1 MQTHQRRSLF
11 GGLPKRDG
19 PRKYQTISPQCGV
32 RSIGSDP
39 LDSKTRQEIS
49 LEKLMRKKIE
59 LTLNGK
65 PTALEVPSHRLLLDL
80 LRDELGL
87 TGTKEGC
94 GTGDC
99 GACTVLLNG
108 KPVNSCLLLS
118 GELDG
123 ADLVTIEGMKI
134 GDELHPIQK
143 TFIQDGGVQCGYC
156 TSGMLMI
163 TSSLLEE
170 NPDPTEEEIRFALSG
185 NLCRCTG
192 YAKIVQAVQDAAALL
207 RAKQQSAEIKDRR

>member
-1 MQTHQRRSLF
+1 
-11 GGLPKRDG
+11 
-19 PRKYQTISPQCGV
+19 
-32 RSIGSDP
+32 
-39 LDSKTRQEIS
+39 
-49 LEKLMRKKIE
+49 MRKKIE

-65 PTALEVPSHRLLLDL
+65 PMALEVPSHRLLLDL

-123 ADLVTIEGMKI
+123 ANLVTIEGMKI
-134 GDELHPIQK
+134 GNELHPIQK

-163 TSSLLEE
+163 TSSLLEK
-170 NPDPTEEEIRFALSG
+170 NSDPTEEEIRFALSG

-192 YAKIVQAVQDAAALL
+192 YTKIVQAVQDAAALL
-207 RAKQQSAEIKDRR
+207 RAKQQSAEIEDRR